1 MRPVIGLS
9 PLWDND
15 RESYWMLPGY
25 MKILEECGAL
35 PLMLPLTEN
44 EAILAQCLHIC
55 NGILLTGGQDI
66 SPAIYNEETSPH
78 CGEICPK
85 RDIMDQR
92 LLVSAIGM
100 NMPVLGICRGLQL
113 LNAALGGKLYQDLP
127 TEYRREVNH
136 VMKPPYH
143 RSVHKVT
150 ILKHTPLA
158 EIIGEKKIGVNSYH
172 HQGIKDLASCLQ
184 PMAISEDGLIEAAY
198 MPEKHFVMGV
208 QWHPEF
214 SYQTTPE
221 SKDIAQAFVD
231 ACKQENPLKK

>member
-1 MRPVIGLS
+1 MTMRPVIGLS

-25 MKILEECGAL
+25 MKMLEECGAL

-44 EAILAQCLHIC
+44 EAIPDQCLRIC
-55 NGILLTGGQDI
+55 DGILLTGGQDI
-66 SPAIYNEETSPH
+66 SPTIYNEETSPH
-78 CGEICPK
+78 CGEICPE

-92 LLVSAIGM
+92 LLISAIGM
-100 NMPVLGICRGLQL
+100 DMPVLGICRGLQL
-113 LNAALGGKLYQDLP
+113 LNAALGGTLYQDLP

-143 RSVHKVT
+143 RSAHKVT
-150 ILKHTPLA
+150 ILKNTPLA
-158 EIIGEKKIGVNSYH
+158 EIIEEKEIGVNSYH
-172 HQGIKDLASCLQ
+172 HQAIKDLASCLQ

-214 SYQTTPE
+214 SYQTAPE

-231 ACKQENPLKK
+231 ACK